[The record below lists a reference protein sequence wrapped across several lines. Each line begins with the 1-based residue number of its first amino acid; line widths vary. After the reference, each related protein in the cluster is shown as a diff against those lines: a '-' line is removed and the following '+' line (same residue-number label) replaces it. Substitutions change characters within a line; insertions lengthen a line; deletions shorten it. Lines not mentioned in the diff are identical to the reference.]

1 MDIAALSVVR
11 SQAQLQQSVEISVM
25 KKAMESMGE
34 KSNLVNEMLGKI
46 AEGRSAQPLLPH
58 LGQNIDIYV

>member
-1 MDIAALSVVR
+1 
-11 SQAQLQQSVEISVM
+11 M

-46 AEGRSAQPLLPH
+46 SEGRSVQPSLPH